1 MVNKT
6 IYKLYRFFLFYDIL
20 IIGDTMTMV
29 DIINKKRLSKELTR
43 EEIEFVV
50 NGYVDGKIPDYQ
62 MSSLLMA
69 IVINGMKV
77 REIIDLT
84 DFMLHS
90 GDVMDLSKID
100 GIIVDKHSTG
110 GVGDKV
116 TLVLG
121 PLLASMGLKMA
132 KMSGKGLGHTG
143 GTIDKLEAI
152 PGFNTNIENKKF
164 IKQVNDIGIAIVG
177 QSGNLVPAD
186 KKIYALRDVT
196 GTVESIPLIASSI
209 MSKKIASGADVIMID
224 VKVGNGALM
233 KDLRSARKL
242 AKLMVKIGK
251 TYGKPTIC
259 LITSMDEPLGYAIGN
274 ALEVEEAMNT
284 LKGNGPS
291 DLLEV
296 VLTLS
301 SIIIGATDKITAED
315 AKTKLLKQLNNNE
328 AYNKFQEMVYKQ
340 GGNLD
345 KLKISEKAF
354 SINSNKAGYINK
366 IDALRLG
373 ELARQIGAGRLTKE
387 DKIDYS
393 VGFVLSKKV
402 GDYVEK
408 DQELLKVYLNKKDIS
423 PKEIL
428 ECFTIE
434 DELKEKPKLIL
445 DIIN

>member
-1 MVNKT
+1 
-6 IYKLYRFFLFYDIL
+6 
-20 IIGDTMTMV
+20 MTMV

-90 GDVMDLSKID
+90 GDVMDLSKIK
-100 GIIVDKHSTG
+100 GIVVDKHSTG

-121 PLLASMGLKMA
+121 PLLASLGLKMA
-132 KMSGKGLGHTG
+132 KMSGRGLGHTG
-143 GTIDKLEAI
+143 GTIDKLESI
-152 PGFNTNIENKKF
+152 PGFNVNIEEKKF
-164 IKQVNDIGIAIVG
+164 IKQVNDIGIAVVG

-224 VKVGNGALM
+224 VKVGSGALM

-259 LITSMDEPLGYAIGN
+259 LITNMDEPLGYAIGN
-274 ALEVEEAMNT
+274 ALEVEEAINT

-301 SIIIGATDKITAED
+301 SIIVGATEKISAED
-315 AKTKLLKQLNNNE
+315 AKAKLLKQLNNNE

-340 GGNLD
+340 GGNLE
-345 KLKISEKAF
+345 KLKVSDKAF
-354 SINSNKAGYINK
+354 SINSNKSGYINK
-366 IDALRLG
+366 IDALKLG
-373 ELARQIGAGRLTKE
+373 ELARSIGAGRLTKE

-393 VGFVLSKKV
+393 VGFVLNKKV

-428 ECFTIE
+428 DCFTIE
-434 DELKEKPKLIL
+434 EELKEKPKLIL